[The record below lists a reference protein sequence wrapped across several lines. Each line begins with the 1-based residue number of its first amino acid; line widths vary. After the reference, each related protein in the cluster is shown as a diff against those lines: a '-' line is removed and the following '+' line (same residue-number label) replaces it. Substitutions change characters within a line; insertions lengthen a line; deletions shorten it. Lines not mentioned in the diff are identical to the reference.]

1 MLVWFWISP
10 LLFGQFLRP
19 KTTVFIGRNA
29 LARQQKTQD
38 RHGVW
43 TDIGA
48 GRLEDYGSNSDKFTP
63 A

>member
-1 MLVWFWISP
+1 MLVWVWINP

-19 KTTVFIGRNA
+19 KTRYLSEETLWPGSK
-29 LARQQKTQD
+29 KTQD

-48 GRLEDYGSNSDKFTP
+48 GGLEDYGSNSDKFTP
-63 A
+63 V